1 MTRGPVPRRAALLA
15 VAASLACVGV
25 AAGTSIA
32 KSSKPA
38 SPTVGPKGPAFYAP
52 KGKLPNGPH
61 GTLIWARRFS
71 GGPALA
77 GATNYRVLYKQ
88 TGIHGT
94 AVVVSGMVS
103 IPNGPAPTAGWP
115 VITWAHGTTGIADQC
130 APSRMAVYSSDG
142 PDAIPLLTSWVKS
155 GYAVLRTD
163 YEGLGTPGPHPY
175 LIGVSEGRGVLDIVR
190 AARDLDPQLSDRVII
205 SGHSQ
210 GGHAALW
217 AASLAKSYTPEVSL
231 RGVIAFAPA
240 SHIATEA
247 GFLKSLATT
256 SLTGLAATIFRG
268 LDITY
273 PSLNIGALLTPAATK
288 LYPQTLTKC
297 LGQLDAA
304 NSFGGLPL
312 NQLVQPTANLTPA
325 IADLQKNDPGKLKI
339 GAPVLLAQGLADT
352 TVLPPFTQQL
362 SVSLAGVGDKVTL
375 DTYKSATH
383 STVLG
388 AAKNAAATFLKRRL
402 GAQAR

>member
-1 MTRGPVPRRAALLA
+1 MTRGPVPRRAASLA
-15 VAASLACVGV
+15 VAASLACIGV

-32 KSSKPA
+32 KSSKTA
-38 SPTVGPKGPAFYAP
+38 SPTVGPKGLAFYAP
-52 KGKLPNGPH
+52 KGKLPKGSH
-61 GTLIWARRFS
+61 GTLIWERRFS

-77 GATNYRVLYKQ
+77 GAKNYRVLYKQ
-88 TGIHGT
+88 VGIHGT

-103 IPNGPAPTAGWP
+103 IPNGQAPKAGWP

-142 PDAIPLLTSWVKS
+142 PDAMPLLTSWVKS

-190 AARDLDPQLSDRVII
+190 AARHLDPQLSDRVII

-217 AASLAKSYTPEVSL
+217 AASLAKSYTPEISL

-247 GFLKSLATT
+247 GFLKSVSAT

-268 LDITY
+268 LDIGY
-273 PSLNIGALLTPAATK
+273 PSLHIASLLTPAAAA

-297 LGQLDAA
+297 LNQLDAA

-312 NQLVQPTANLTPA
+312 NQLVQQTANLAPA
-325 IADLQKNDPGKLKI
+325 IADLQNNDPGKLKI
-339 GAPVLLAQGLADT
+339 GAPVVLAQGLADT
-352 TVLPPFTQQL
+352 TVLPAFTQQL

-375 DTYKSATH
+375 DTYKKATH
-383 STVLG
+383 ATVLA

-402 GAQAR
+402 RR